1 MSGIGPRRRSD
12 AGLKMARLPALA
24 LLCWAS
30 CASDARAAPS
40 WDDLVAAARR
50 EGTVVV
56 TGPAHPEVRQALPAA
71 FKARFGV
78 NLEYIGG
85 PASAAVAKLQAERAS
100 GIYTVDVT
108 LAGIQTMATVLHRER
123 LLDPIKP
130 LLVMPEVLDGSKWKK
145 GSLWFMDPEQ
155 QYVLRLF
162 SSESEQ
168 FSVNTLQ
175 VKPDELR
182 SGRDL
187 LDPKWKGKIATHDPT
202 VPGTGSNQAA
212 RWYVQYGE
220 DFAKRLF
227 VDQKPVISRDER
239 QLTDWLLRGIYP
251 IVFGVNDAGLDAM
264 RKEGMPV
271 MPIYSLPDL
280 PGTVAVG
287 NGLVGLFKNA
297 PHPNAA
303 KLFINWLASKEG
315 LEVYARAVK
324 WSPTRNDIDER
335 SFVPEASIP
344 RPGVDYFDLS
354 DWEFTVTTKEK
365 ARLRIKELLGR

>member
-1 MSGIGPRRRSD
+1 MSKIAARSLNFSR
-12 AGLKMARLPALA
+12 LKVARLVAGIALCCGLWTSA
-24 LLCWAS
+24 AFAAS
-30 CASDARAAPS
+30 A
-40 WDDLVAAARR
+40 WDELVAAARR

-85 PASAAVAKLQAERAS
+85 PASAAAAKLRAERAS
-100 GIYTVDVT
+100 GVYTLDVT
-108 LAGIQTMATVLHRER
+108 LAGIQTMATVYHREG

-130 LLVMPEVLDGSKWKK
+130 LLVLPEVLDGSKWKK

-168 FSVNTLQ
+168 FSINTLK
-175 VKPDELR
+175 VRPDEMR
-182 SGRDL
+182 SAHDL

-212 RWYVQYGE
+212 RFYAQLGE
-220 DFAKRLF
+220 DFAKRLY

-239 QLTDWLLRGIYP
+239 QLTDWLLRGTYP
-251 IVFGVNDAGLDAM
+251 IVIGVNDAGLEEM

-271 MPIYSLPDL
+271 TPLFSLPDL

-287 NGLVGLFKNA
+287 NGLVALFKNA

-315 LEVYARAVK
+315 LEVYARAVQ
-324 WSPTRNDIDER
+324 WSPTRNDIDEQ
-335 SFVPEASIP
+335 SFVAAASIP
-344 RPGVDYFDLS
+344 TPGAEYFDLS

-365 ARLRIKELLGR
+365 ARLRIKEWMGR

>member
-1 MSGIGPRRRSD
+1 
-12 AGLKMARLPALA
+12 MAQLWTFIPLGWA
-24 LLCWAS
+24 CWALGAAQA
-30 CASDARAAPS
+30 AST
-40 WDDLVAAARR
+40 WDDLIAAARR

-85 PASAAVAKLQAERAS
+85 PASAAAAKLRAERIS
-100 GIYTVDVT
+100 GIYTLDVT
-108 LAGIQTMATVLHRER
+108 LAGIQTMATVYHREG

-130 LLVMPEVLDGSKWKK
+130 LLVLPEVVDGSKWKK

-168 FSVNTLQ
+168 FSINTQ
-175 VKPDELR
+175 KVKPDELR
-182 SGRDL
+182 SAADL

-212 RWYVQYGE
+212 RFYAQLGE
-220 DFAKRLF
+220 DFAKRLY

-239 QLTDWLLRGIYP
+239 QLTDWLLRGTYP
-251 IVFGVNDAGLDAM
+251 IVIGVNDAGLDAM

-271 MPIYSLPDL
+271 MPLYSLPDL

-287 NGLVGLFKNA
+287 NGLVALFKNA

-315 LEVYARAVK
+315 LEVYARAVT

-335 SFVPEASIP
+335 SFVPAAAIP
-344 RPGVDYFDLS
+344 KPGAEYFDLS

-365 ARLRIKELLGR
+365 ARLRIKEWVGR

>member
-1 MSGIGPRRRSD
+1 
-12 AGLKMARLPALA
+12 MARFCA
-24 LLCWAS
+24 LLLICVVS
-30 CASDARAAPS
+30 CAGAVASADTS
-40 WDDLVAAARR
+40 WDELAAAARR

-56 TGPAHPEVRQALPAA
+56 TGPAHPEVRQALPGA

-85 PASAAVAKLQAERAS
+85 PASAIAAKLRAERAA
-100 GIYTVDVT
+100 GIYTIDVT
-108 LAGIQTMATVLHRER
+108 LAGIQTMATVFHREG
-123 LLDPIKP
+123 LLDPVRP
-130 LLVMPEVLDGSKWKK
+130 LLVLPEVLDGSKWKK

-162 SSESEQ
+162 STESEQ
-168 FSVNTLQ
+168 FSINTLQ
-175 VKPDELR
+175 VKPNEVR
-182 SGRDL
+182 SARDL
-187 LDPKWKGKIATHDPT
+187 LDPRWKGRIATHDPT

-212 RWYVQYGE
+212 RFYVQLGE
-220 DFAKRLF
+220 EFAKRLY
-227 VDQKPVISRDER
+227 VDQKPMISRDER
-239 QLTDWLLRGIYP
+239 QLTDWLLRGVYP
-251 IVFGVNDAGLDAM
+251 IVFGVDDARIDEM
-264 RKEGMPV
+264 RKEGLPV
-271 MPIYSLPDL
+271 LAINALPDL

-287 NGLVGLFKNA
+287 NGLIGLFKKA

-324 WSPTRNDIDER
+324 WSPTRNDIDE
-335 SFVPEASIP
+335 SFVPAASIP

-365 ARLRIKELLGR
+365 ARLRLKELLGR

>member
-1 MSGIGPRRRSD
+1 
-12 AGLKMARLPALA
+12 MARASSTLSMTQVWPVVLTGFALCASLVPPALA
-24 LLCWAS
+24 S
-30 CASDARAAPS
+30 S
-40 WDDLVAAARR
+40 WDELTTAARR

-56 TGPAHPEVRQALPAA
+56 AGPAHPEVRQALPAA

-78 NLEYIGG
+78 NLQYIGG
-85 PASAAVAKLQAERAS
+85 PASALATRLRAERAS
-100 GIYTVDVT
+100 GLYTLDVT
-108 LAGIQTMATVLHRER
+108 LAGIQSMATIFHREG

-130 LLVMPEVLDGSKWKK
+130 LLVVPEVLDAAKWKR

-168 FSVNTLQ
+168 FSINTLQ

-182 SGRDL
+182 SAKDL
-187 LDPKWKGKIATHDPT
+187 LDPKWKGRIATHDPT

-212 RWYVQYGE
+212 RFYEQLGE
-220 DFAKRLF
+220 DFVKRLF
-227 VDQKPVISRDER
+227 VDQRPVFSRDER
-239 QLTDWLLRGIYP
+239 QLTDWLLRGTYP
-251 IVFGVNDAGLDAM
+251 IVFGVDDARVDEM

-271 MPIYSLPDL
+271 MAVHSLPDL
-280 PGTVAVG
+280 PGTVSVG
-287 NGLVGLFKNA
+287 NGLVGLFKDA

-303 KLFINWLASKEG
+303 RLFINWLAAKEG
-315 LEVYARAVK
+315 LEAYARAVK

-335 SFVPEASIP
+335 SFVPAASIP
-344 RPGVDYFDLS
+344 RAGVDYFDLS
-354 DWEFTVTTKEK
+354 DWEFTVTKKEQ

>member
-1 MSGIGPRRRSD
+1 MSQ
-12 AGLKMARLPALA
+12 ALKTAALGV
-24 LLCWAS
+24 LLTMGWSLWPGNAAQAAS
-30 CASDARAAPS
+30 A
-40 WDDLVAAARR
+40 WDELVAAAQR

-56 TGPAHPEVRQALPAA
+56 TGPAHPEVREALPAA

-85 PASAAVAKLQAERAS
+85 PASAAAAKLKAERAA
-100 GIYTVDVT
+100 GIYTVDAT
-108 LAGIQTMATVLHRER
+108 LAGIQTMATILYREG

-130 LLVMPEVLDGSKWKK
+130 LLVLPEVLDGSKWKR

-162 SSESEQ
+162 STESEE
-168 FSVNTLQ
+168 FSINTQQ
-175 VKPDELR
+175 VKPEELR
-182 SGRDL
+182 SAQDL

-212 RWYVQYGE
+212 RFYTQFGE
-220 DFAKRLF
+220 DFVKRLY
-227 VDQKPVISRDER
+227 VDQAPVFSRDER
-239 QLTDWLLRGIYP
+239 QLTDWLLRGTYP
-251 IVFGVNDAGLDAM
+251 IVFGVDDARIDEM

-271 MPIYSLPDL
+271 RAIHSLPDL
-280 PGTVAVG
+280 PATVAVG

-324 WSPTRNDIDER
+324 WSPTRNDIDEK
-335 SFVPEASIP
+335 SFVPAASIP
-344 RPGVDYFDLS
+344 TPGAAYFDLS
-354 DWEFTVTTKEK
+354 DWEFTVTKKEK
-365 ARLRIKELLGR
+365 ARQRIKELLGR

>member
-1 MSGIGPRRRSD
+1 M
-12 AGLKMARLPALA
+12 KVQTRLLA
-24 LLCWAS
+24 LVAMGWAS
-30 CASDARAAPS
+30 CGGAAAQGTAA
-40 WDDLVAAARR
+40 WDELIAAARR

-56 TGPAHPEVRQALPAA
+56 AGPAHPEVREALPAA

-85 PASAAVAKLQAERAS
+85 PASAAAAKLRAERQA
-100 GIYTVDVT
+100 GIYTLDVT
-108 LAGIQTMATVLHRER
+108 LAGIQTMATVFHREK

-130 LLVMPEVLDGSKWKK
+130 LLILPEVLDGSKWKK

-162 SSESEQ
+162 SSESEE
-168 FSVNTLQ
+168 FSINTQQ

-182 SGRDL
+182 SAKDL

-212 RWYVQYGE
+212 RFYVQFGE
-220 DFAKRLF
+220 EFAKKLY
-227 VDQKPVISRDER
+227 VDQQPAISRDER
-239 QLTDWLLRGIYP
+239 QLTDWLLRGTYP
-251 IVFGVNDAGLDAM
+251 IVFGVNDARIEEM

-271 MPIYSLPDL
+271 LALHSLPDL

-324 WSPTRNDIDER
+324 WSPTRNDIDEK
-335 SFVPEASIP
+335 SFVPADSIP
-344 RPGVDYFDLS
+344 DPDEKYFDLS

-365 ARLRIKELLGR
+365 ARQRIKELVGR

>member
-1 MSGIGPRRRSD
+1 MSLRALMALGMAFWATSAMGQGTP
-12 AGLKMARLPALA
+12 AG
-24 LLCWAS
+24 
-30 CASDARAAPS
+30 
-40 WDDLVAAARR
+40 WDELIAAARR

-85 PASAAVAKLQAERAS
+85 PASAMTAKMRAERAS
-100 GIYTVDVT
+100 GIYSFDVT
-108 LAGIQTMATVLHRER
+108 LAGIQSMAQIFHREG

-130 LLVMPEVLDGSKWKK
+130 VLVLPEVVDGSKWKR

-162 SSESEQ
+162 SSEAEE
-168 FSVNTLQ
+168 FSINTQHVN
-175 VKPDELR
+175 PNDLR
-182 SGRDL
+182 SAQDL

-212 RWYVQYGE
+212 RFYVQFGE
-220 DFAKRLF
+220 EFVKRLF
-227 VDQKPVISRDER
+227 VDQQPAVSRDER
-239 QLTDWLLRGIYP
+239 QLTDWLLRGTYP
-251 IVFGVNDAGLDAM
+251 IVFGANDARVEEMRQEGLPLVSM
-264 RKEGMPV
+264 H
-271 MPIYSLPDL
+271 SLPDL

-303 KLFINWLASKEG
+303 KLFINWIASKEG

-324 WSPTRNDIDER
+324 WSPTRNDIDET
-335 SFVPEASIP
+335 SFVPADSIP
-344 RPGVDYFDLS
+344 EPGVNYFDLS
-354 DWEFTVTTKEK
+354 DWEFTVTKKEQ
-365 ARLRIKELLGR
+365 ARQRVKELMGR

>member
-1 MSGIGPRRRSD
+1 
-12 AGLKMARLPALA
+12 MARLWALA
-24 LLCWAS
+24 AVGWLSWAGS
-30 CASDARAAPS
+30 AVAQGATS
-40 WDDLVAAARR
+40 WDELVAAARR

-85 PASAAVAKLQAERAS
+85 PASAAVAKLRAERAA
-100 GIYTVDVT
+100 GIFTLDVT
-108 LAGIQTMATVLHRER
+108 LAGIQTMATVYHREG

-130 LLVMPEVLDGSKWKK
+130 LLVLPEVLDGSKWKK

-162 SSESEQ
+162 STESEQ

-175 VKPDELR
+175 VKPGELR
-182 SGRDL
+182 SGYDL

-220 DFAKRLF
+220 EFARRLF

-239 QLTDWLLRGIYP
+239 QLTDWLLRGVYP
-251 IVFGVNDAGLDAM
+251 IVFGANDARIDEM

-271 MPIYSLPDL
+271 VPVYSLPDL

-287 NGLVGLFKNA
+287 NGLVALFKNA

-335 SFVPEASIP
+335 SFVPASSVP
-344 RPGVDYFDLS
+344 RPGADYFDIS